1 MAQYLSEAQ
10 LASRDEDLKYL
21 IACEAHLGTKNA
33 NYQMNGYIYKR
44 RKDGVHILNL
54 GKTWEKLMFAARIIA
69 AVENPADV
77 CVVSARPYGQRA
89 ALKFAQ
95 YTGAQALAGRF
106 TPGQFTNQSQA
117 RFAEPRVLIVTDPR
131 TDHQAVN
138 EASYVNVPVI
148 ALCDSDSPL
157 RFVDVA
163 IPVNNKGKHSIAL
176 VYWLLSREVLRLRG
190 QLPRD
195 AAWDVMVD
203 MFIYRDP
210 EEIIEKQEEAAA
222 AATDFLE
229 TANVETTDAAAE
241 PYTDN
246 WATDP
251 SAAAAGWSESSW
263 DNTAAA
269 AAAAQ

>member
-1 MAQYLSEAQ
+1 MSQYLTEAQ
-10 LASRDEDLKYL
+10 LASREQDLKL
-21 IACEAHLGTKNA
+21 LLACDAHVGTKNIDF
-33 NYQMNGYIYKR
+33 QMNGYVFKR

-69 AVENPADV
+69 SIENPADV

-106 TPGQFTNQSQA
+106 TPGQFTNQSQN
-117 RFAEPRVLIVTDPR
+117 RFSEPRILLVTDPR
-131 TDHQAVN
+131 TDHQAVT

-163 IPVNNKGKHSIAL
+163 IPVNNKGKNSIAL
-176 VYWLLSREVLRLRG
+176 LYWLLSREVLRLRG
-190 QLPRD
+190 LVPRD
-195 AAWDVMVD
+195 TEWNVMVD

-210 EEIIEKQEEAAA
+210 EETIKEEAEAPAANAA
-222 AATDFLE
+222 ADYVEATEVDTGAE
-229 TANVETTDAAAE
+229 AEQPANTWSSDVTVAGG
-241 PYTDN
+241 
-246 WATDP
+246 
-251 SAAAAGWSESSW
+251 AGWSDANW
-263 DNTAAA
+263 AAA
-269 AAAAQ
+269 PTAQ